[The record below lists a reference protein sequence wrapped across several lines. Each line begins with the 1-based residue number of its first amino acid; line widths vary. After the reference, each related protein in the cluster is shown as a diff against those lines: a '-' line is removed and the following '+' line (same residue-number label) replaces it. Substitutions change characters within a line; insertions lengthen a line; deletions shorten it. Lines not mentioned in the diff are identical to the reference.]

1 MFKKITIALLLLS
14 IYHSVS
20 GQHIDVSK
28 QEKDS
33 LISLLVQA
41 DTDDQR
47 YRVGMQEV
55 QSKYGGDSPE
65 MKALLRKMTVADS
78 INLIKIS
85 AILDHYG
92 WLGPSVIGS
101 QGNAT
106 LFMVIQHAD
115 IKAQEKYLP
124 MMREA
129 VQKGNAKA
137 RSLALLEDRVALHHG
152 QRQLYGSQVIWNMK
166 TNKYQLAPLEDPD
179 NVDAR
184 RLAMGLPPLKEYLA
198 VLGLE
203 WDVEQFKKE
212 AAGSEVDFKLKKF

>member
-1 MFKKITIALLLLS
+1 M
-14 IYHSVS
+14 
-20 GQHIDVSK
+20 SK

-33 LISLLVQA
+33 LISLLFQA
-41 DTDDQR
+41 DTEDQR
-47 YRVGMQEV
+47 YRSGMQEV

-65 MKALLRKMTVADS
+65 MKTLLRKMTVADS

-85 AILDHYG
+85 SILDHYG
-92 WLGPSVIGS
+92 WLGPAAIGS

-106 LFMVIQHAD
+106 LFMVIQHSD

-124 MMREA
+124 MMRDA

-179 NVDAR
+179 NVDTR
-184 RLAMGLPPLKEYLA
+184 RLTAGLPPLKEYLS
-198 VLGLE
+198 VFGLE
-203 WDVEQFKKE
+203 WNVEQFKKE
-212 AAGSEVDFKLKKF
+212 AAANEADFFKRTPGTPH